1 MNILK
6 KFRLIFNKNNYEYVK
21 KEIDTSDDIVYITYL
36 VDNINPDILTRELVE
51 LALKKGYCLSNSTP
65 TIIQGFV
72 KRKKL
77 LDDIKKNKD
86 VKLDDLL
93 AMDANNKSYLAY
105 ACKERLTFGYL
116 LEQQIL
122 KSSQALFICV
132 RNNYFDW
139 IYSFEDEDVFFEE
152 VENGKILI
160 EYVLENNIKYSPT
173 IISSFKYHLEIV
185 DYLIKYKPDD
195 LLLLSY
201 ELLTKI
207 FIEKNNQQV
216 INKYLSNEIFL
227 EKVIPQM
234 PANYLINYCQTN
246 NRYDILKYS
255 TESCLLTKLDNGKM
269 VVEELLDR
277 GIKPLMNNFYITD
290 KRLLDILIK
299 YHQMDILY
307 KGDIEL
313 LLSKYNNDNTY
324 FELMINEQKNGNN
337 MHFEKMAFNYFR
349 KPSKITAMELMK
361 MAQNDIIGFVP
372 EITDEMLL
380 YKGLNDKKSVIEY
393 LIEMDKDLTIS
404 KIVSLI
410 KKKQDPN
417 FVIVLRNLGIDDN
430 NIRIKTDDL
439 SFSDDYIQQYNL
451 NYTTNISSICPELL
465 YELKELF
472 YQDGKSDKRAID
484 ALITSYVYLTSSNNI
499 NNSFFILEIKKLI
512 EIKKHNMATFIYKN
526 HLNNTSFLL
535 HHGGISLG
543 NDCIGSINHETS
555 HALHFYLADFYVPD
569 NYEKII
575 SNIRS
580 KPGIMD
586 RIHRYSA
593 KYNSLKRK
601 ILSEINI
608 TIISEYYDN
617 LYRGDKLLELSTFL
631 VASKE
636 EKKKQFAKDY
646 QEQILDTILAITYSV
661 DEFIKQIKE
670 TEKDELLYTIL
681 KNEYCAFC
689 SVGDIIDAVFLGKL
703 KNGVLIDQSGSY
715 IEKSPGHG
723 IKYYSKDLQSGFC
736 EMIADYGAIIKSKNA
751 QEMIVYLR
759 SIVGDELVD
768 MLKEVYEKRIINSRV
783 YSQKEEE
790 KRL

>member
-51 LALKKGYCLSNSTP
+51 LALKKGYCPSNSTP

-255 TESCLLTKLDNGKM
+255 TESCLLTKLDNGKL

-290 KRLLDILIK
+290 KRLLDIL
-299 YHQMDILY
+299 M
-307 KGDIEL
+307 
-313 LLSKYNNDNTY
+313 
-324 FELMINEQKNGNN
+324 
-337 MHFEKMAFNYFR
+337 
-349 KPSKITAMELMK
+349 
-361 MAQNDIIGFVP
+361 
-372 EITDEMLL
+372 
-380 YKGLNDKKSVIEY
+380 
-393 LIEMDKDLTIS
+393 
-404 KIVSLI
+404 
-410 KKKQDPN
+410 
-417 FVIVLRNLGIDDN
+417 
-430 NIRIKTDDL
+430 
-439 SFSDDYIQQYNL
+439 
-451 NYTTNISSICPELL
+451 
-465 YELKELF
+465 
-472 YQDGKSDKRAID
+472 
-484 ALITSYVYLTSSNNI
+484 
-499 NNSFFILEIKKLI
+499 
-512 EIKKHNMATFIYKN
+512 
-526 HLNNTSFLL
+526 
-535 HHGGISLG
+535 
-543 NDCIGSINHETS
+543 
-555 HALHFYLADFYVPD
+555 
-569 NYEKII
+569 
-575 SNIRS
+575 
-580 KPGIMD
+580 
-586 RIHRYSA
+586 
-593 KYNSLKRK
+593 
-601 ILSEINI
+601 
-608 TIISEYYDN
+608 
-617 LYRGDKLLELSTFL
+617 
-631 VASKE
+631 
-636 EKKKQFAKDY
+636 
-646 QEQILDTILAITYSV
+646 
-661 DEFIKQIKE
+661 
-670 TEKDELLYTIL
+670 
-681 KNEYCAFC
+681 
-689 SVGDIIDAVFLGKL
+689 
-703 KNGVLIDQSGSY
+703 
-715 IEKSPGHG
+715 
-723 IKYYSKDLQSGFC
+723 
-736 EMIADYGAIIKSKNA
+736 
-751 QEMIVYLR
+751 
-759 SIVGDELVD
+759 
-768 MLKEVYEKRIINSRV
+768 
-783 YSQKEEE
+783 
-790 KRL
+790 